1 MNHTEMKR
9 IIDENKSAWD
19 KITMPEAMA
28 IIQEQIKEIQERIDQ
43 HAQILNDVR
52 GLDKPEP
59 WQ

>member
-1 MNHTEMKR
+1 MNNVEMKR

-52 GLDKPEP
+52 GLDEPEP